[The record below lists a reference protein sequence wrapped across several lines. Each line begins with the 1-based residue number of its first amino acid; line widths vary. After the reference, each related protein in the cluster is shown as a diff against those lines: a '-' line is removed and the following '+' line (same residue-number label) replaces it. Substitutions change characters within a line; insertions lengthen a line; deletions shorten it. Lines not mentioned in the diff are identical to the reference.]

1 MSSSPKP
8 ASKNEFKI
16 GIEVFYTDTDGIG
29 GRLRKKP
36 EDFIVEEIPLPMK
49 IHEIDESI
57 GIHKDKLYSVAKV
70 RAVNW
75 ETNALIRVL
84 SQKLRIPRQKI
95 FFAGTK
101 DKRAVTT
108 QIMSFGTS
116 PENLERVDIKGI
128 DIFDITTSN
137 TRMKL
142 GNLLGNR
149 FKINV
154 KEIDL
159 DTTELNSI
167 LENTTLQLEILNQG
181 FPNFFGVQRF
191 GAIRP
196 ITHLFGKYIVQGDFE
211 SAVFSYIGTPMEG
224 ENEEVFKA
232 REFVDKTH
240 DFDQAFDLFPKHL
253 GFERTLIKYLI
264 NHPENYADAIKQLP
278 RNLQIMFIHAYQS
291 YLFNKILSERIR
303 RGLPLN
309 EPVKGDFVLIVDKYG
324 QPDHDN
330 WLEAT
335 GDNLNKLTRRVAEG
349 KAFVSGVLYGVES
362 EFAGGEPGEIERAVI
377 ESEGLKNTD
386 FIIPEIPKLSSKG
399 LRREF
404 VAPVKGFEYEVHMA
418 SSKPEVDSVEFKF
431 ELNKGCYATSLLRE
445 YIKAVDLRVY

>member
-1 MSSSPKP
+1 MLSNPIP
-8 ASKNEFKI
+8 ASKNELKI

-36 EDFIVEEIPLPMK
+36 DDFVVEEIPLPMK
-49 IHEIDESI
+49 IPELDE
-57 GIHKDKLYSVAKV
+57 GARVEEQKLYTVAKV

-84 SQKLRIPRQKI
+84 SQQLRIPRQQI
-95 FFAGTK
+95 YFAGTK

-108 QIMSFGTS
+108 QVMAFKTG
-116 PENLERVDIKGI
+116 PENLKRVQVEGI
-128 DIFDITTSN
+128 EIFDITTSN

-149 FKINV
+149 FKIFV
-154 KEIDL
+154 KDIELGLDDL
-159 DTTELNSI
+159 KTI
-167 LENTTLQLEILNQG
+167 LETTSSQLEPLNNG

-196 ITHLFGKYIVQGDFE
+196 ITHLFGKYIVKGDFE
-211 SAVFSYIGTPMEG
+211 RAVMSYIGTPMDTES
-224 ENEEVFKA
+224 EEVYRA
-232 REFVDKTH
+232 REFVDKTR
-240 DFDQAFDLFPKHL
+240 DFEQAFEIFPKHL
-253 GFERTLIKYLI
+253 GFERTLIKFLI
-264 NHPENYADAIKQLP
+264 THPEKYAEAIKRLP

-291 YLFNKILSERIR
+291 HLFNKILSERIR

-309 EPVKGDFVLIVDKYG
+309 EPVEGDFVLIIDKHG

-330 WLEAT
+330 WLEVNA
-335 GDNLNKLTRRVAEG
+335 DNQNKLTKRVAEG
-349 KAFVSGVLYGVES
+349 KAFVSGVLFGAES
-362 EFAGGEPGEIERAVI
+362 EFAGGEPGEIEQSVI
-377 ESEGLKNTD
+377 EADGLEGKN

-404 VAPVKGFEYEVHMA
+404 VAPMKEFGYEIHTSGSGDV
-418 SSKPEVDSVEFKF
+418 ESVEFKF

-445 YIKAVDLRVY
+445 YIKADDLRAY